1 MKIKVSVKRQVQ
13 VKKDIIGF
21 VKIILNLS
29 FLRVLS
35 HPALQLAIRYPPLH
49 SHELVQE
56 PESKKLS
63 LNSKSVNHLYYYVFS
78 MFDIAHQ
85 YFASILVKKLVTF
98 LAKKW
103 LLLGK
108 KGY

>member
-35 HPALQLAIRYPPLH
+35 HPALQLAIRSPPLH
-49 SHELVQE
+49 SHKLVQE
-56 PESKKLS
+56 PESKNLS
-63 LNSKSVNHLYYYVFS
+63 LNS
-78 MFDIAHQ
+78 MFDIAHH

-98 LAKKW
+98 LATFREKRVINHLIARKF
-103 LLLGK
+103 
-108 KGY
+108 